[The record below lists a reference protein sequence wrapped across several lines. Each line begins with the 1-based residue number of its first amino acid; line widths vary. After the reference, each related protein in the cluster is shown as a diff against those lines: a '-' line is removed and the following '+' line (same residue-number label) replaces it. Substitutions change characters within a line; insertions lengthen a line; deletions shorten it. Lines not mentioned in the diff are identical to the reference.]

1 VYHTTGCSIEQIDNI
16 CGRIAALAIG
26 GEDIKYPRSLGLR
39 RSVVI
44 ALTYLKTNRRE
55 AELAEDH
62 GTSQSTISRAI
73 TGTTPW
79 LKTVLTEFVPTAEDL
94 DPGDQYVVDGSLL
107 PCWSWRSD
115 PDLYSGK
122 RKTTGMN
129 VQFACTLDG
138 ELAWVSDPLP
148 GSRHDSHCL
157 RESGALD
164 GFPAQSWIGDKGYLG
179 LGMMTPYRK
188 PTDRDL
194 LDWEKEFN
202 TQINK
207 IRYVIER
214 AIANFKI
221 WRVVHTDYRRPLNTF
236 TETISTVIALQ
247 FFRLA
252 T

>member
-1 VYHTTGCSIEQIDNI
+1 MYHTTGCSVEQLDII
-16 CGRIAALAIG
+16 CGRIAALIIE
-26 GEDIKYPRSLGLR
+26 GEDITYPPSLGLR

-62 GTSQSTISRAI
+62 GTSQPTISRAI
-73 TGTTPW
+73 TGITPSVGR
-79 LKTVLTEFVPTAEDL
+79 VLSEFVPTADELEPDR
-94 DPGDQYVVDGSLL
+94 QYVVDGSLL

-129 VQFACTLDG
+129 LQIACTVGG
-138 ELAWVSDPLP
+138 ELAWISDPLP
-148 GSRHDSHCL
+148 GSRHDTHCL

-164 GFPAQSWIGDKGYLG
+164 GFPARSWIGDKGYLG
-179 LGMMTPYRK
+179 LGMITPYRK
-188 PTDRDL
+188 PAHRDL

-214 AIANFKI
+214 TIANFKT
-221 WRVVHTDYRRPLNTF
+221 WRVIHTDYRRPVNTF
-236 TETISTVIALQ
+236 TGTISTVIALQ
-247 FFRLA
+247 FFKLS